1 MRNSALLD
9 FCYFLE
15 STELNAAIQANFWIV
30 PTMQTLHILAMASV
44 LIGALLINLRILSL
58 HAKSEPIAN
67 IITRYKSLVWF
78 PLPILLITGCIMIVG
93 EPARSLTN
101 PAFQIKMVMLLA
113 VLFIT
118 FFLQRK
124 WQKDHSYAQTDV
136 ISYPLAML
144 SLGLWVGIVSAGRW
158 IAYV

>member
-15 STELNAAIQANFWIV
+15 RTELNAAIQANFWIV

-44 LIGALLINLRILSL
+44 LIGALLINLRILGL
-58 HAKSEPIAN
+58 HGKSEPIAT

-124 WQKDHSYAQTDV
+124 WQKDHYYVQTDV
-136 ISYPLAML
+136 NSYLLGIL

>member
-58 HAKSEPIAN
+58 HAKSEPIAT

-124 WQKDHSYAQTDV
+124 WKKDHSYAQTDAT
-136 ISYPLAML
+136 SYPLAML
-144 SLGLWVGIVSAGRW
+144 SLGLWVGIVAAGRW
-158 IAYV
+158 IAYA

>member
-44 LIGALLINLRILSL
+44 LIGALLINLRILGL
-58 HAKSEPIAN
+58 HGKSEPIAT

-124 WQKDHSYAQTDV
+124 WQKDHSHAQTDAT
-136 ISYPLAML
+136 SYLLAIL
-144 SLGLWVGIVSAGRW
+144 SLGLWVGIVAAGRW
-158 IAYV
+158 IAYA